1 MKKNQIE
8 SFNNDDMIIE
18 NINIH
23 PYAYKIISILHNL
36 DILHSDI
43 FALFHCIKVFRYALY

>member
-23 PYAYKIISILHNL
+23 PYAYKIISILHSL